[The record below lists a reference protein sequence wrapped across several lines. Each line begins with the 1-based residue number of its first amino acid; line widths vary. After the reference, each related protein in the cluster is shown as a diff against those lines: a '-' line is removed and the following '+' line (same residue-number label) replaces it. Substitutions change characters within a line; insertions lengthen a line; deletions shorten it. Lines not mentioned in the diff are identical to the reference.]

1 MRDTALRKQA
11 AAWHFCPSSGV
22 REVMRSEILRDV
34 IAGCAGVLAVAAL
47 IGLPPSRAGDLQQ
60 YQSRPAQLLPYV
72 HFARPKLPDLPA
84 PRENITTRP

>member
-1 MRDTALRKQA
+1 
-11 AAWHFCPSSGV
+11 
-22 REVMRSEILRDV
+22 MRSEILRDV

-60 YQSRPAQLLPYV
+60 YQNRPAQLLPYV